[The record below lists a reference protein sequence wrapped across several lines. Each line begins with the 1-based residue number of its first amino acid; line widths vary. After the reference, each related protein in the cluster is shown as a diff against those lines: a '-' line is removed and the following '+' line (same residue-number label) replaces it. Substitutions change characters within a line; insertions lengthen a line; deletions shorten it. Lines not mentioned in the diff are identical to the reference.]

1 MQAVYNV
8 THDSDEFVKE
18 FMIAHEKVNIHILCP
33 RTSCTV
39 LAQYA
44 VILEYSNLRQLCYPL
59 RNVLNLLLSSHGHH
73 GEFSN
78 HPEIY
83 QVYPSNYKCLSLRY
97 R

>member
-18 FMIAHEKVNIHILCP
+18 FMIAHEKVNIQILCP

-44 VILEYSNLRQLCYPL
+44 VILSFKLEAAM
-59 RNVLNLLLSSHGHH
+59 LS
-73 GEFSN
+73 
-78 HPEIY
+78 IK
-83 QVYPSNYKCLSLRY
+83 KCL
-97 R
+97 